1 MGTHEDVAFAGVTAI
16 AAKTRSGEVT
26 AREVTDFFL
35 DRIARF
41 NPELNAFIT
50 VLADEARADADALD
64 TKAQRGEELG
74 PLHGVPIAIKAE
86 NDVAGIPTTFGG
98 AAFTTPARADSAV
111 VARLR
116 AAGAVIVGTTAMPE
130 FGIWPYTESVA
141 NGATRNPWNTAYSP
155 AGSSGG
161 TAAAVAA
168 GLVPAAIGGD
178 GGGSIRL
185 PAAWCGLFGLKPQR
199 GRVSAAPNA
208 SLWGALGTIGPLT
221 RYVEDTALILDCVG
235 GGTEG
240 VDKHVAQALPTTL
253 MEALQHAPGRLRI
266 GVSTAAPL
274 GTVLKKPARQAVE
287 TTAEAL
293 KDVGHDV
300 FEHDFSYPPALAL
313 SFVPQYLNGFSEEA
327 HMAEHPELLERR
339 TRRGVRLGKVLGL
352 TSPKMVRKAE
362 AKSAEIGEK
371 LMHEVFSDV
380 DLLLTPSVPHPAVPI
395 GQLDAHGF
403 LPAALKASGV
413 ASFTSPWNAVGNPAA
428 AVPAGF
434 HEGLPLSAQLVGPF
448 NSEPLLCQVSHQLQ
462 VATNW
467 PALVPPQGL
476 EP

>member
-1 MGTHEDVAFAGVTAI
+1 MSTHDTLAFAGVVDI
-16 AAKTRSGEVT
+16 ATKTRSGELT

-41 NPELNAFIT
+41 NPTLNAFIT
-50 VLADEARADADALD
+50 VLDGEARAAADALD
-64 TKAQRGEELG
+64 AKASSGVELG

-98 AAFTTPARADSAV
+98 AACTTPARADCAV

-116 AAGAVIVGTTAMPE
+116 EAGAVIVGTTAMPE

-141 NGATRNPWNTAYSP
+141 NGATCNPWNTAYSP

-161 TAAAVAA
+161 SAAAVAA

-185 PAAWCGLFGLKPQR
+185 PAAWCGIFGLKPQR

-221 RYVEDTALILDCVG
+221 RYVEDTALILDCVSG
-235 GGTEG
+235 VTEG
-240 VDKHVAQALPTTL
+240 VDKHSAPEWNLTL
-253 MEALQHAPGRLRI
+253 TEALEHSPERLRI

-274 GTVLKKPARQAVE
+274 GTVLKNPARRAVE
-287 TTAEAL
+287 ATATAL
-293 KDVGHDV
+293 KALGHDV
-300 FEHDFSYPPALAL
+300 FEHDFSYPPTLAL

-327 HMAEHPELLERR
+327 HAAEHPDLLERR
-339 TRRGVRLGKVLGL
+339 TRCGVRLGKWTGL
-352 TSPKMVRKAE
+352 TSPQMVRKAE
-362 AKSAEIGEK
+362 AKSAQIGQK
-371 LMHEVFSDV
+371 LMREVFSDV
-380 DLLLTPSVPHPAVPI
+380 DLLLTPTVPHPAVPI

-428 AVPAGF
+428 AVPSGF
-434 HEGLPLSAQLVGPF
+434 HDGLPLSAQLVGPF
-448 NSEPLLCQVSHQLQ
+448 NSEPLLCQVARQLQ
-462 VATNW
+462 EATAW
-467 PALVPPQGL
+467 PAHVPPQGL

>member
-35 DRIARF
+35 ERIARF

-50 VLADEARADADALD
+50 VLSDEARADADALD

-185 PAAWCGLFGLKPQR
+185 PAAWCGIFATP
-199 GRVSAAPNA
+199 SCAAP
-208 SLWGALGTIGPLT
+208 SSW
-221 RYVEDTALILDCVG
+221 
-235 GGTEG
+235 
-240 VDKHVAQALPTTL
+240 
-253 MEALQHAPGRLRI
+253 
-266 GVSTAAPL
+266 
-274 GTVLKKPARQAVE
+274 
-287 TTAEAL
+287 
-293 KDVGHDV
+293 
-300 FEHDFSYPPALAL
+300 
-313 SFVPQYLNGFSEEA
+313 
-327 HMAEHPELLERR
+327 RR
-339 TRRGVRLGKVLGL
+339 
-352 TSPKMVRKAE
+352 
-362 AKSAEIGEK
+362 
-371 LMHEVFSDV
+371 
-380 DLLLTPSVPHPAVPI
+380 
-395 GQLDAHGF
+395 
-403 LPAALKASGV
+403 
-413 ASFTSPWNAVGNPAA
+413 
-428 AVPAGF
+428 
-434 HEGLPLSAQLVGPF
+434 
-448 NSEPLLCQVSHQLQ
+448 
-462 VATNW
+462 
-467 PALVPPQGL
+467 
-476 EP
+476 